1 MKSSKVSH
9 ADQPVPLVSI
19 GMPIF
24 NSEATLKLA
33 IDSILEQT
41 FTDFELIISDNCSTD
56 STSAICQEYA
66 NKDSR
71 ISYIR
76 QAANIGSVRNFKFV
90 LDQGRCNYF
99 LWAAGDDVRSPD
111 FLEENVQFLE
121 THADYVASTSP
132 NYFEGQNPVGTNLV
146 TFEIVGSVE
155 ERFMQFFDN
164 CWQSHGIFY
173 SVFRKEILADCEVL
187 NQSFTALDWAI
198 DLFLIKHGNVHR
210 SVNGL
215 TTFGVNGVSRGAD
228 AWGVFRNGFIEWV
241 VPFKSLTA
249 YMFKLSADLPLP
261 VRYTIIKRL
270 LKLNL
275 SVSYRPLYAIIYP
288 VLYPIYRRYVRQYLR
303 PNRSI

>member
-1 MKSSKVSH
+1 M
-9 ADQPVPLVSI
+9 PV
-19 GMPIF
+19 F

-33 IDSILEQT
+33 IDSILKQT

-76 QAANIGSVRNFKFV
+76 QATNIGGVRNFKFV
-90 LDQGRCNYF
+90 LDQGRRKYF
-99 LWAAGDDVRSPD
+99 LWAAADDVRSSD
-111 FLEENVQFLE
+111 FLEENVRFLE

-132 NYFEGQNPVGTNLV
+132 NCFEGQNPVGTNLV

-173 SVFRKEILADCEVL
+173 SVFRKEALSTCEVL
-187 NQSFTALDWAI
+187 NQSFTAADWVV

-215 TTFGVNGVSRGAD
+215 TTFGVNGASRGVD
-228 AWGVFRNGFIEWV
+228 AWGAFRNGLIEWV
-241 VPFKSLTA
+241 VPFKSLSA
-249 YMFKLSADLPLP
+249 YVFKLSADLPLA
-261 VRYTIIKRL
+261 VRFTIIKRL

-275 SVSYRPLYAIIYP
+275 AVSYRPLYAVIHPI
-288 VLYPIYRRYVRQYLR
+288 LYPMYYRYVRGYLR
-303 PNRSI
+303 QGKSK